1 MQRTIP
7 ESDWKLFRELQ
18 PVALDRYC
26 QKVLHDLEQI
36 AADTGRTPHQ
46 RYLDIYK
53 LIERK
58 DRELARAFN
67 DMRRS
72 TAFIQLAIIQSY
84 GVLTDEE
91 IARFSSETRE
101 VLALLS

>member
-1 MQRTIP
+1 
-7 ESDWKLFRELQ
+7 
-18 PVALDRYC
+18 
-26 QKVLHDLEQI
+26 
-36 AADTGRTPHQ
+36 
-46 RYLDIYK
+46 
-53 LIERK
+53 
-58 DRELARAFN
+58 
-67 DMRRS
+67 MRRS